1 MGECADG
8 EIALSRQPVGQETQ
22 HHTLSCAWIPTD
34 KGETT
39 LAHQTILDAPAEAV
53 NPAGLQQRLRGQF
66 GREWIELEAVETEQ
80 LLVHDEGSSSS
91 GSSGKYGGGRPVA
104 ANSAISLLSRG
115 ATSSRGCGAVVTEVF
130 LRRRS
135 PEAFAFLST
144 G

>member
-80 LLVHDEGSSSS
+80 LLVHDEGSSSTVADLWRRIRPS
-91 GSSGKYGGGRPVA
+91 AYSAEGRPHRA
-104 ANSAISLLSRG
+104 A
-115 ATSSRGCGAVVTEVF
+115 AVRW
-130 LRRRS
+130 LPRS
-135 PEAFAFLST
+135 P
-144 G
+144 